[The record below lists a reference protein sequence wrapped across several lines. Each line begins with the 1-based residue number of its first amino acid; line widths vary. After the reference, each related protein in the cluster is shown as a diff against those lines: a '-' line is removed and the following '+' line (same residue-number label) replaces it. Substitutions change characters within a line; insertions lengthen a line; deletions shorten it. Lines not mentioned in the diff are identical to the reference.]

1 MTQQVLKNFHIFA
14 NTNPIMLSEEEQ
26 KSDVFKFWKFITANM
41 RPLLLYSLCGAAFGL
56 IATFFIPKEYKS
68 YGIIF
73 PPSSNSID
81 NSIDFPNFGYDLE
94 ADRLIQI
101 LNSYEIRDSV
111 IQQFG
116 LVDYFEVDKTQ
127 PEWMDELMKKYYK
140 NIKFE
145 RTPAMSVLITARTKN
160 PKLSADIVNYIIAAA
175 DILREKIYKKNI
187 VEAYQNAKQDYESQR
202 KLVDSVELDLGRKL
216 KQNKLSSLLFLMSD
230 AQISFDMDKLSA
242 VNTASDATIGSDI
255 IAFKNMYE
263 LLKEYRSRFV
273 KVKKTYSNPIPK
285 LFVINY
291 GEVNFKK
298 ISPSFTINTGIGFL
312 FALFVTASVLFF
324 KNASKHD

>member
-1 MTQQVLKNFHIFA
+1 
-14 NTNPIMLSEEEQ
+14 
-26 KSDVFKFWKFITANM
+26 
-41 RPLLLYSLCGAAFGL
+41 
-56 IATFFIPKEYKS
+56 
-68 YGIIF
+68 
-73 PPSSNSID
+73 
-81 NSIDFPNFGYDLE
+81 
-94 ADRLIQI
+94 
-101 LNSYEIRDSV
+101 
-111 IQQFG
+111 
-116 LVDYFEVDKTQ
+116 
-127 PEWMDELMKKYYK
+127 
-140 NIKFE
+140 
-145 RTPAMSVLITARTKN
+145 
-160 PKLSADIVNYIIAAA
+160 
-175 DILREKIYKKNI
+175 
-187 VEAYQNAKQDYESQR
+187 
-202 KLVDSVELDLGRKL
+202 LDLGRKL

-291 GEVNFKK
+291 GEANFKN

-312 FALFVTASVLFF
+312 FALFVTASILFF